1 MDIPHFVNTLTCWW
15 VFDLYPVWAI
25 INKVALNILVNV
37 FVWANN
43 FISLGQISEN
53 RMAGSYGQRMFKFLT
68 NSASVFYNGCAGF
81 HSHQQCMKRNYIPFG
96 AAIYSLNYFM
106 LIDGTFNIFY
116 TSVIFFLSYWHFNRG
131 DQCYPLHDYNCLL
144 LLSAVD
150 IYFMYSKA
158 LILTS
163 VT

>member
-1 MDIPHFVNTLTCWW
+1 MDIPHFVNTLTSWW

-43 FISLGQISEN
+43 FISLGQISQN

-68 NSASVFYNGCAGF
+68 NSTSVFYNCCAGF
-81 HSHQQCMKRNYIPFG
+81 HSHQQCLKINYIPFG

-116 TSVIFFLSYWHFNRG
+116 TSVNFFCPIGVS
-131 DQCYPLHDYNCLL
+131 
-144 LLSAVD
+144 
-150 IYFMYSKA
+150 IEE
-158 LILTS
+158 TS
-163 VT
+163 VTYSTIITVYFSLALLIFISCILKL